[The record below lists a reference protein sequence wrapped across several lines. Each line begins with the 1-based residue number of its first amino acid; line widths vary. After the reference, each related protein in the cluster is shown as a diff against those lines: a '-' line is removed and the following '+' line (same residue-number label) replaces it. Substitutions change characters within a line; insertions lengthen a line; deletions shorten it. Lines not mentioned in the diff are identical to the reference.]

1 MKKLILITLIYG
13 TLYADSCNDL
23 MRDNYELLK
32 ENKELKEELAYYK
45 QQYPKDKYIKDGQ
58 KMVENAKEKSYW
70 FIGKSKEKIV
80 ETYETGKNI
89 YEAHKEKQ

>member
-1 MKKLILITLIYG
+1 MKKLILITLILG
-13 TLYADSCNDL
+13 SLYADGCNGL

-45 QQYPKDKYIKDGQ
+45 QQYPKDKYVKDGQ
-58 KMVENAKEKSYW
+58 KMVEDAKEKSYW

-80 ETYETGKNI
+80 EAYETGKNI
-89 YEAHKEKQ
+89 YEAYKEKQ